1 MEQFTAKLKQ
11 FWEKLKNL
19 LKKIPKKVR
28 ILIVVALVAL
38 VGVIVFFQMSQP
50 YTVLFTGLSS
60 DEAASIMSY
69 LDNQGAT
76 GYRLENNDTILVPKG
91 QEDLLK
97 ARLLMEG
104 YPKTGFSYSTYYD
117 HVGALS
123 TESERN
129 TAYLLTLQ
137 ERMGAVVRCFDGVKD
152 AAVTI
157 SPGEGSNYVL
167 DSSNKVGASAA
178 VFVTMRD
185 GQMLTDQQAE
195 AIRTLVAR
203 GVQGLEISSVS
214 ISDSLGN
221 LYTEGNSNSS
231 TIEASDLKLYLEQRY
246 NNIIRTNVMQ
256 VLVPLFGEENVKVG
270 INCNVDVNRTIQ
282 DIHDVTLPDWAA
294 DGSTKGEG
302 IIGSKI
308 YDHSIVRK
316 GDQTTGGTVGT
327 TTNSDLSSYVEQG
340 GAIKGDE
347 DEIHT
352 SGQIDYDNSTTDTH
366 VERTAGYLTDCMVS
380 VSINSTTAGAMSQA
394 ELANLRL
401 HVARAAG
408 ISDELTENKISL
420 FSSPFYVEPGPL
432 SPITPDSL
440 ESWLVYAVAGAAA
453 FLLLLFIVL
462 LLLRRRGRKKRKKA
476 AAFRVPEE
484 VYAAAYAA
492 PQPEPVG
499 ADVMSLQSERNMEL
513 RKDIRKFADDN
524 PEIAAQ
530 MVRTLL
536 RGGESDG

>member
-1 MEQFTAKLKQ
+1 M
-11 FWEKLKNL
+11 
-19 LKKIPKKVR
+19 
-28 ILIVVALVAL
+28 VA
-38 VGVIVFFQMSQP
+38 
-50 YTVLFTGLSS
+50 
-60 DEAASIMSY
+60 
-69 LDNQGAT
+69 
-76 GYRLENNDTILVPKG
+76 
-91 QEDLLK
+91 
-97 ARLLMEG
+97 
-104 YPKTGFSYSTYYD
+104 
-117 HVGALS
+117 
-123 TESERN
+123 
-129 TAYLLTLQ
+129 
-137 ERMGAVVRCFDGVKD
+137 
-152 AAVTI
+152 
-157 SPGEGSNYVL
+157 
-167 DSSNKVGASAA
+167 
-178 VFVTMRD
+178 
-185 GQMLTDQQAE
+185 
-195 AIRTLVAR
+195 
-203 GVQGLEISSVS
+203 
-214 ISDSLGN
+214 
-221 LYTEGNSNSS
+221 
-231 TIEASDLKLYLEQRY
+231 
-246 NNIIRTNVMQ
+246 
-256 VLVPLFGEENVKVG
+256 
-270 INCNVDVNRTIQ
+270 
-282 DIHDVTLPDWAA
+282 
-294 DGSTKGEG
+294 
-302 IIGSKI
+302 
-308 YDHSIVRK
+308 
-316 GDQTTGGTVGT
+316 
-327 TTNSDLSSYVEQG
+327 
-340 GAIKGDE
+340 
-347 DEIHT
+347 
-352 SGQIDYDNSTTDTH
+352 
-366 VERTAGYLTDCMVS
+366 